1 MTRSLARGP
10 STLKPWALGLSVVVC
25 GVLGCSHGAP
35 EGQPGASS
43 VPASGGDPVAA
54 FQTVKA
60 VLQDPRCQ
68 NCHPAID
75 APLQGDESRVH
86 DQNIQR
92 GTTGHGAA
100 GAECTTCHGVA
111 NLPPSYGTNVPPG
124 VATGWH
130 MPPPD
135 QKMVF
140 VGMSSR
146 ELCEGLKDT
155 TRNGGKDF
163 PALVKHVSSDPLV
176 LWGWA
181 PGTGRKPVQI
191 SHDRFVAEFKT
202 WAGAGGPCPR

>member
-1 MTRSLARGP
+1 MTRPLARVP
-10 STLKPWALGLSVVVC
+10 SPLQLPRLLLPAFFLVALD
-25 GVLGCSHGAP
+25 CSHTTP
-35 EGQPGASS
+35 EGQQAASN

-92 GTTGHGAA
+92 GPAGRGAP

-111 NLPPSYGTNVPPG
+111 NLPPSYGSNVPPG
-124 VATGWH
+124 VSAGWH

-135 QKMVF
+135 QRMVF

-146 ELCEGLKDT
+146 ELCEGLKDRS
-155 TRNGGKDF
+155 RNGGKDF

-191 SHDRFVAEFKT
+191 PHDRFVAEFKT
-202 WAGAGGPCPR
+202 WAAAGGPCPR